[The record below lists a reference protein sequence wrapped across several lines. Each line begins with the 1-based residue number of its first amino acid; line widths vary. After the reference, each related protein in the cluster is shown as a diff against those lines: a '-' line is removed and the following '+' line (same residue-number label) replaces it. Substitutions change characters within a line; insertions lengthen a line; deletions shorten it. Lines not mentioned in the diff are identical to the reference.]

1 MVNLLSY
8 GVSAKRVAALSG
20 LITALG
26 AGAALYEAGELSVGE
41 RKEAAY
47 LEILHERIASGEVI
61 TTGQVSP
68 LAGAGMTEGETSY
81 GEPPLPCFPQSQSQ
95 VLRDGQ
101 VAEATLMLMAVYRID
116 GTDVS
121 TAMYGT
127 GTVIRADTGIN
138 RVLTAAHVANPQ
150 TTMAQGEP
158 ATLSSI
164 HAFDGEGRLV
174 ANLDPVLHSDSHT
187 RTGETPRDLI
197 HQDVMVLAPSA
208 FPSPEMAL
216 SWAERGVEVSPVQ
229 SESLMVFHG
238 EGNRSFVA
246 PGYSGAALLDPQG
259 RAVGLV
265 SEILPALN
273 SYRPAANTAMPEATL
288 SWDHGPVPL
297 LTPTAREL
305 LEADA
310 SGPSAGV
317 MVDAVAGGPPLSSPR
332 VLTALGVDPDRIELV
347 QALDTELLFSAG
359 FPGRECRAS
368 WLTHVPRPDLP
379 FLDRTDTHVITPLQD
394 PFVYTDT
401 PGDVR
406 VLYPDGE
413 VRPPDP
419 QAGFGM
425 ADFLATIDALYRTG
439 PPEVLVSDPFVQHA
453 PEGIPED
460 SPEQIR

>member
-1 MVNLLSY
+1 MVNLVSC
-8 GVSAKRVAALSG
+8 GVSATRIAALSG
-20 LITALG
+20 LIAALG
-26 AGAALYEAGELSVGE
+26 VGAALSEAGEPSVGE

-47 LEILHERIASGEVI
+47 LEIFQDRIASGEVI
-61 TTGQVSP
+61 MTGPASP
-68 LAGAGMTEGETSY
+68 LAGAGMTEGATSD
-81 GEPPLPCFPQSQSQ
+81 GEPPLPCFTHGMIQS
-95 VLRDGQ
+95 LRDDQ

-116 GTDVS
+116 GTNVS

-138 RVLTAAHVANPQ
+138 RVLTAAHVANRQ
-150 TTMAQGEP
+150 VITAQGEP
-158 ATLSSI
+158 ASLSSI
-164 HAFDGEGRLV
+164 HAFDAEGRLV
-174 ANLDPVLHSDSHT
+174 ANLEPALHSGSRVQLGEISH
-187 RTGETPRDLI
+187 DLV
-197 HQDVMVLAPSA
+197 HEDVMVLAPSA

-216 SWAERGVEVSPVQ
+216 SWAERGVEVSPIQ

-246 PGYSGAALLDPQG
+246 PGYSGAALLDPEG

-273 SYRPAANTAMPEATL
+273 SYRPAANTVMPEATL

-305 LEADA
+305 LEEAA

-332 VLTALGVDPDRIELV
+332 VLAALGVDPDRIERV

-368 WLTHVPRPDLP
+368 WLTYVPRPDLP
-379 FLDRTDTHVITPLQD
+379 FLDRTDTHVSTPLRD

-413 VRPPDP
+413 VRPPEP

-425 ADFLATIDALYRTG
+425 ADFLATIDASTR
-439 PPEVLVSDPFVQHA
+439 PVPSEVIVSDPFVQHA
-453 PEGIPED
+453 PDDTPED
-460 SPEQIR
+460 SPEQT